1 MNEIEYEQAVKRSLC
16 SKGNNYR
23 LKKKLEEKKK
33 DLNVAFSG
41 GSISRGSNGKCVL
54 EENYTAL
61 VCRALAERFPERNI
75 IYTNLSA
82 DSADSFI
89 GLSIADKMISEVR
102 PDIVFVEYAV
112 NNDVDMEHI
121 ISFES
126 LVSRYYNSG
135 SKPAVILI
143 LLINQSFYTSQGYM
157 KMVGKQYGLP
167 LISVADS
174 LKKLLEDNVIDWQT
188 YSDDTIHPNEW
199 GFKFIADSIM
209 YYFDTVKNDPKDEE
223 IIKVNPVYS
232 LDYENFK
239 AVSADSSEIEHKGYA
254 SAKGT
259 DFFEHSLSLKEKNDG
274 SYIKFKSKFRFL
286 FTAYLHDKTDRFSDA
301 EIYIDGE
308 KKCVLQGMSVYGWG
322 NAVLKNVYRSERE
335 KEHEVRIKVKD
346 PSKEFVFLEFGI
358 C

>member
-1 MNEIEYEQAVKRSLC
+1 MNEIEYTEALKRSLC

-23 LKKKLEEKKK
+23 LKKKLEEKKR
-33 DLNVAFSG
+33 DLTVAFSG
-41 GSISRGSNGKCVL
+41 GSISRGSNGKYAID
-54 EENYTAL
+54 ENYTVL
-61 VCRALAERFPERNI
+61 VCRALAKRFPGRNI
-75 IYTNLSA
+75 VNINLSA

-89 GLSIADKMISEVR
+89 GLSIADKKIDEVK

-126 LVSRYYNSG
+126 LVSRYYNSE
-135 SKPAVILI
+135 SKPAVILV

-167 LISVADS
+167 MISVADS
-174 LKKLLEDNVIDWQT
+174 LKRLIEDNVIDWQT

-199 GFKFIADSIM
+199 GFRFIADSIIN
-209 YYFDTVKNDPKDEE
+209 YFDAVKDDTTDEE
-223 IIKVNPVYS
+223 ILKVNPVYS
-232 LDYENFK
+232 LDYEKFRT
-239 AVSADSSEIEHKGYA
+239 VSADSSEIKHKGYVF
-254 SAKGT
+254 SNGT
-259 DFFEHSLSLKEKNDG
+259 DFFEHSLCLKEKNDN
-274 SYIKFKSKFRFL
+274 SYIGFSSKFRFL

-322 NAVLKNVYRSERE
+322 NAVLKNVYRSDRE
-335 KEHEVRIKVKD
+335 QEHEVKIKVKD
-346 PSKEFVFLEFGI
+346 PSRDFVFLEFGI